1 VRADCYV
8 LIDFDGTCVTNKYPE
23 IGEDIGADVWLRAAV
38 KLGAK
43 LILWTTRDDR
53 SFAEGSKSTT
63 LQDAERWLKGHG
75 IEIWGVN
82 VNCKQKEW
90 TQSLGLHYHII
101 IDDNALGI
109 PLRAKGPRERP
120 FVDWA
125 KAGPELLGKAAGILN
140 Q

>member
-1 VRADCYV
+1 
-8 LIDFDGTCVTNKYPE
+8 VTPAYPE

-53 SFAEGSKSTT
+53 SFAGKSKSTT
-63 LQDAERWLKGHG
+63 LQDAERWFKGHG
-75 IEIWGVN
+75 IEIWSVN
-82 VNCKQKEW
+82 VNPKQKEW

-101 IDDNALGI
+101 IDDNGLGV
-109 PLRAKGPRERP
+109 PLRSKGPRERP

-125 KAGPELLGKAAGILN
+125 KAGPWLLGKVAGILN